1 MEIDIFRYTAGSSF
15 LHRLDARTKL
25 VIGIIFSILVLQ
37 AESTGLFI
45 LGCFVIGI
53 VFMAKQPLLTLVA
66 GLKPFRIIF
75 AILFLLHLFS
85 TPGISLISF
94 IPQSVIMINVSPNFL
109 PITPTDVGF
118 VMGIVTVFRFAVL
131 LIFAALLMSTTSPS
145 QFNLSLEYFLG
156 WLDFTGIRPRR
167 IAFMVTMAMNFIP
180 TILRDLHDIKMAQ
193 YARGY
198 RGSPLK
204 GFFILLVPLITK
216 SIRRVDEVADA
227 MEARCYHENR
237 RSYYHT
243 LRFEKL
249 DVLAWCVFS
258 GVVIVVL

>member
-1 MEIDIFRYTAGSSF
+1 MEIDIFRYNAGGSF

-25 VIGIIFSILVLQ
+25 VIGIIFSILILQ
-37 AESTGLFI
+37 AESMGLVI
-45 LGCFVIGI
+45 LGCFVTGI
-53 VFMAKQPLLTLVA
+53 VFIAKQPLLTLIA

-85 TPGISLISF
+85 TPGISLI
-94 IPQSVIMINVSPNFL
+94 PPSVIIPDVL

-118 VMGIVTVFRFAVL
+118 IMGIVTVFRFAIL
-131 LIFAALLMSTTSPS
+131 LIFASLLMSTTSPS

-156 WLDFTGIRPRR
+156 WLDFTGIKSRR

-180 TILRDLHDIKMAQ
+180 SILRDLHDIKMAQ

-198 RGSPLK
+198 RGSSLK
-204 GFFILLVPLITK
+204 GFFITLVPLITK

-237 RSYYHT
+237 MSYYHT
-243 LRFEKL
+243 LHFGKL
-249 DVLAWCVFS
+249 DVFAWCMFVA
-258 GVVIVVL
+258 VMIVVL